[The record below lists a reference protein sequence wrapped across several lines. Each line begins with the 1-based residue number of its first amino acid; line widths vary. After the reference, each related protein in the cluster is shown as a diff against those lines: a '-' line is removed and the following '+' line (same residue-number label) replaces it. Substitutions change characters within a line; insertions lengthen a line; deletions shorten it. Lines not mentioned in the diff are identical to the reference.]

1 MNKFLIDQ
9 DSPSVQYLS
18 KNDKRLA
25 RVISSI
31 GKIEYSVPDDP
42 YQFLVEH
49 IVGQMLSNKVAYI
62 ICERLNERCHGHI
75 SADSIMRLTDEQLL
89 ATGVSRPKIKYIR
102 RLTELV
108 ETNELTFDE
117 LCSMNDADVIKT
129 LTNVSGIGSWTAKMY
144 LLFLLNRNDVLPFED
159 GAFLQAYKWLYK
171 TDDVSKESIQKKCK
185 KWKPYSSIASRY
197 MYKALDSGLTKK
209 EFHLYK

>member
-171 TDDVSKESIQKKCK
+171 TDDVSKESIQKK
-185 KWKPYSSIASRY
+185 WMII
-197 MYKALDSGLTKK
+197 
-209 EFHLYK
+209 

>member
-1 MNKFLIDQ
+1 MNKYVIDQ

-25 RVISSI
+25 KVISCI
-31 GKIEYSVPDDP
+31 GKIEYSIPDDP

-49 IVGQMLSNKVAYI
+49 IVGQMLSNKVAFT
-62 ICERLNERCHGHI
+62 ICERLKERCQGRI
-75 SADSIMRLTDEQLL
+75 SADSITGLTDEQLL

-108 ETNELTFDE
+108 ETNELMFDE
-117 LCSMNDADVIKT
+117 FCSMNDEDVLKA
-129 LTNVSGIGSWTAKMY
+129 LTSVSGIGNWTAKMY
-144 LLFLLNRNDVLPFED
+144 LLFLLNRDDVLPFED

-171 TDDVSKESIQKKCK
+171 TDEVSKEAIQKKCK

>member
-209 EFHLYK
+209 EYHLYK

>member
-62 ICERLNERCHGHI
+62 ICERLNECCHGHI